1 MRWQRTLAR
10 PIRLSGLG
18 LHSGAPVDVQVSP
31 ARENTGVVLRLV
43 DQLRSDAAST
53 DVRASMRAHIGN
65 VDAASSQLCTQ
76 LRASDSHHRVSTV
89 EHLMAALTAFGVSNA
104 CVDVAGE
111 GDAVELPILDGSSLQ
126 FMDELLAAGL
136 SEQTNAPLRFLRVAK
151 PVQVLMEDKAA
162 WLLPMPED
170 TLAAGDAAPTLRMS
184 VQVNFHHKQLGS
196 RECRYVLGADP
207 AHAGAFHSQIA
218 PARTFTFEEEIEW
231 MHQHGLARGG
241 SLENAVVFSGLN
253 EEKTSRRVLNAEG
266 LRFEDEWVRHKL
278 LDCVGD
284 LGLVGLPL
292 HGFFFATSPG
302 HALTHALLRELFSDT
317 SNYKEIECT
326 GA

>member
-10 PIRLSGLG
+10 PIRFSGVG
-18 LHSGAPVDVQVSP
+18 LHSGARVDVQVSP
-31 ARENTGVVLRLV
+31 ARKDAGVILRLV
-43 DQLRSDAAST
+43 DHLRSEAASAHVT
-53 DVRASMRAHIGN
+53 ASMHAHIRN

-76 LRASDSHHRVSTV
+76 LRTSDSQHRVSTV
-89 EHLMAALTAFGVSNA
+89 EHLMAALTASGVFNA

-111 GDAVELPILDGSSLQ
+111 SDAMELPILDGSSLQ
-126 FMDELLAAGL
+126 FMDELLAAGFIEHK
-136 SEQTNAPLRFLRVAK
+136 SAPLRFLRVAK
-151 PVQVLMEDKAA
+151 PVQVLMGDKAA

-170 TLAAGDAAPTLRMS
+170 TRAAGDAAPTLRMS

-196 RECRYVLGADP
+196 RACSYVLGADSN
-207 AHAGAFHSQIA
+207 AFHAQIA

-231 MHQHGLARGG
+231 MLQHGLARGG
-241 SLENAVVFSGLN
+241 SLENAVVFSRPN
-253 EEKTSRRVLNAEG
+253 EDKTSRRVLNAEG

-284 LGLVGLPL
+284 LGLAGLPL

-302 HALTHALLRELFSDT
+302 HALTHALLRELLSDAN
-317 SNYKEIECT
+317 NYEEVEC
-326 GA
+326 AAA